1 MIYGA
6 SGDGL
11 AGDEVALD
19 WFDRDN
25 NRGRLTEGHYIVLRD
40 SGDLKNG
47 VTRVAGL
54 SDDDINCQCR
64 YHSAL

>member
-19 WFDRDN
+19 WFDGDN
-25 NRGRLTEGHYIVLRD
+25 NRGHLTEGHFIVIRD
-40 SGDLKNG
+40 LEDLKNG
-47 VTRVAGL
+47 VAGERTQQKCCCYEL
-54 SDDDINCQCR
+54 
-64 YHSAL
+64 